1 MAMLPEITPQQD
13 GERLL
18 TPEELATLMRVK
30 LSWVHQHGHKLP
42 FAIRLLGQQKVKRY
56 SYAGYVRYIRQ
67 LEGR

>member
-1 MAMLPEITPQQD
+1 MATLPETALPD
-13 GERLL
+13 SERLL
-18 TPEELATLMRVK
+18 TPEELAALMRVK